1 MIEIIKLYWKVN
13 RLKIALVITSII
25 IGTTLLLPLLNAETF
40 DLVESLIQSGMTIGF
55 YIIMTPVFVIGYY
68 FYKKQQQDRNPGYKS
83 ELPNLSSL
91 DIYLSV
97 YTVYATLAFI
107 ASLFVDNIISLE

>member
-1 MIEIIKLYWKVN
+1 MTELVKLYWKVY
-13 RLKIALVITSII
+13 RLKIAIVITLII
-25 IGTTLLLPLLNAETF
+25 IGATLLLPLLKVETF
-40 DLVESLIQSGMTIGF
+40 DLVESLIQSVIAIGL

-68 FYKKQQQDRNPGYKS
+68 FYKKQQQDRNPGYKM
-83 ELPNLSSL
+83 ELPDIYSL

-107 ASLFVDNIISLE
+107 ASLFMDNIFH